1 MENRI
6 YNFNPGPAM
15 QPLEV
20 LQEAQKE
27 FLNFAG
33 SGMSI
38 IEISHRSKQ
47 YEQVHNQAKADIKE
61 LMGLGDDYEVLFCQ
75 GGASM
80 QFTMIP
86 QNFAVDGKVGNYV
99 LSGSFAS
106 KAYDE
111 AKLLGVGHVAASSKD
126 VNFKHIP
133 TQEEIKLSDNAAYL
147 HVCYNNTI
155 YGTEYHYIPETGD
168 VPLIADMSSDML
180 SRPLDFSKF
189 SLIYAGAQKNLGP
202 AGVVVV
208 VARKSF
214 IENSPESVPTML
226 RYNTYLKRILYIIH
240 HLLSAFIWLEK
251 LLHGLKKWVAWKLW
265 LKEMQ
270 LKLNL
275 FMMLLIIVM
284 VSIQAMQ
291 IKTVVLS

>member
-20 LQEAQKE
+20 LQEAQAE
-27 FLNFAG
+27 FLNFAK

-99 LSGSFAS
+99 LSGSFAT

-111 AKLLGVGHVAASSKD
+111 AKLCREVKKVIAFLKKELKKFISERTITEVIHEKKCVEMVAWPFYPIAKTLTD
-126 VNFKHIP
+126 NVAPLMGDHWEADYKKLCDK
-133 TQEEIKLSDNAAYL
+133 IKL
-147 HVCYNNTI
+147 
-155 YGTEYHYIPETGD
+155 
-168 VPLIADMSSDML
+168 L
-180 SRPLDFSKF
+180 SRL
-189 SLIYAGAQKNLGP
+189 
-202 AGVVVV
+202 
-208 VARKSF
+208 
-214 IENSPESVPTML
+214 
-226 RYNTYLKRILYIIH
+226 YLLP
-240 HLLSAFIWLEK
+240 
-251 LLHGLKKWVAWKLW
+251 
-265 LKEMQ
+265 
-270 LKLNL
+270 
-275 FMMLLIIVM
+275 
-284 VSIQAMQ
+284 QADE
-291 IKTVVLS
+291 IAEALA